1 MKGEAPRS
9 HWGGGSGAAW
19 PLLGVL
25 QGLWP
30 EDAPVAL
37 LLVRVGPHLAAAG
50 GTPEVSLPR
59 VHTLLAEALVF
70 LLLRLKNP

>member
-9 HWGGGSGAAW
+9 HCGGGSGAAW

-50 GTPEVSLPR
+50 GTPEVSLP
-59 VHTLLAEALVF
+59 
-70 LLLRLKNP
+70 

>member
-1 MKGEAPRS
+1 MKGETPRS
-9 HWGGGSGAAW
+9 HCGRGSRATW

-25 QGLWP
+25 WGLRP

-50 GTPEVSLPR
+50 GAPEVSLPR

-70 LLLRLKNP
+70 FLLRLKNP

>member
-1 MKGEAPRS
+1 MKGVAPRG
-9 HWGGGSGAAW
+9 HCGGGSGAAW

-25 QGLWP
+25 RGLWP

-50 GTPEVSLPR
+50 GALKFLFPEF
-59 VHTLLAEALVF
+59 TLY
-70 LLLRLKNP
+70 